1 MLIETFNGNGKYLTI
16 AGDGEEAASLKSIS
30 NNNINFT
37 GYINNELLVKI
48 FREHDVLI
56 LASLRDTWGIVVE
69 EAIYHGLPVI
79 VSNQVGCK
87 TEMVMRPK
95 TGVIFEN
102 NNKES
107 LKFAISDMENS
118 FDIYKQNVIAYDIE
132 NKDKNQV
139 KAYVSIIR

>member
-1 MLIETFNGNGKYLTI
+1 
-16 AGDGEEAASLKSIS
+16 
-30 NNNINFT
+30 
-37 GYINNELLVKI
+37 
-48 FREHDVLI
+48 
-56 LASLRDTWGIVVE
+56 
-69 EAIYHGLPVI
+69 
-79 VSNQVGCK
+79 
-87 TEMVMRPK
+87 MVTKPK